1 MRKRSAIALTGLA
14 IIIVA
19 AATARAQHFA
29 QAQGVAAQNYLS
41 YADVSLAA
49 GAPAVQ
55 VLAANPNRVT
65 VICQNTGGTNTA
77 RVGDTNIGASQGTML
92 YANGAGLTFDV
103 TAAIY
108 AYSQGGTTINC
119 AEIVRP

>member
-1 MRKRSAIALTGLA
+1 MLKRPAILLLGLA
-14 IIIVA
+14 IIA
-19 AATARAQHFA
+19 AAAPAEAQHFA

-49 GAPAVQ
+49 GAAAVQ

-65 VICQNTGGTNTA
+65 AICQNTGANNTA
-77 RVGDTNIGASQGTML
+77 RIGDANVGANQGTLL
-92 YANGAGLTFDV
+92 YANGAGLTFDA
-103 TAAIY
+103 TGAIY